1 MDIDVD
7 PRRGGADVG
16 GGGGG
21 GAGGGG
27 GHGQEKIEADVETR
41 GEGGTK
47 GKCWVSTLTPR
58 ARTLV
63 PRARTS
69 AARDSALL
77 RTREGTANEL
87 CENGRQRSGG
97 SAEKHDDPWGR
108 PVRPHGQSGEATIH
122 CLIHRCPHKPVAR
135 QNPFA
140 ALVGGNFAQGK
151 EGAVSL
157 DFTRGAVEWTDAR
170 HDVSSVPC
178 PVPSRGGASTSSA
191 ARVLTSCTPIRCVL
205 LFYSSSLP
213 PAHLTANV
221 GFLRLY
227 PRLHHVS

>member
-7 PRRGGADVG
+7 PRRGGADV
-16 GGGGG
+16 GGGG

-47 GKCWVSTLTPR
+47 GKCWVSTLTPT

-77 RTREGTANEL
+77 RTRERTANEF

-122 CLIHRCPHKPVAR
+122 CLIHRCLHKLWRARTLSLRWWAVTLLREKRAPFRSISRVAPWNGR
-135 QNPFA
+135 TPATMSHQFL
-140 ALVGGNFAQGK
+140 ALF
-151 EGAVSL
+151 L
-157 DFTRGAVEWTDAR
+157 RAVEHPPPR
-170 HDVSSVPC
+170 R
-178 PVPSRGGASTSSA
+178 PV
-191 ARVLTSCTPIRCVL
+191 
-205 LFYSSSLP
+205 F
-213 PAHLTANV
+213 
-221 GFLRLY
+221 
-227 PRLHHVS
+227 